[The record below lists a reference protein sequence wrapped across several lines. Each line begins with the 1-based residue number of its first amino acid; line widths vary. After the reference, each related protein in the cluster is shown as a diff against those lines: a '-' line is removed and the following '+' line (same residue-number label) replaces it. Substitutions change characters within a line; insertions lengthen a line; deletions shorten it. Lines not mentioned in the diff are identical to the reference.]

1 MINGTTT
8 GSGYQPTVTGTGTEP
23 FPTPPTTGS
32 VLDQYNND
40 CPNKLPC
47 GVCRL
52 TNQMCPK
59 FGGWQITPTWT
70 CSTGSESVGSAKVKA
85 NI

>member
-1 MINGTTT
+1 MSKATTT
-8 GSGYQPTVTGTGTEP
+8 GYGYQPTITGTDTQ
-23 FPTPPTTGS
+23 TPPTTGS

-59 FGGWQITPTWT
+59 FGGWQITPTCLDKAVM
-70 CSTGSESVGSAKVKA
+70 CSTET
-85 NI
+85 

>member
-1 MINGTTT
+1 MIKTT
-8 GSGYQPTVTGTGTEP
+8 GSGYQPNTIGTDTGSLQ
-23 FPTPPTTGS
+23 TPPTTGS

-59 FGGWQITPTWT
+59 FGGWQIDPVWT
-70 CSTGSESVGSAKVKA
+70 CSTSGGSIGSAKIEAKM
-85 NI
+85 